1 MTHHTSQPSSE
12 VTLSW
17 AKYDFTLYFEYLWL
31 DSTTSQNRL
40 CHPRDFNDHIVPTD
54 TKDISCLYAP
64 WYKENSIGVETD
76 L

>member
-54 TKDISCLYAP
+54 TKDVSSLFVP
-64 WYKENSIGVETD
+64 QHKENSIGVETD